1 MGGRMRK
8 KAGCQWKR
16 RSHRSVPG
24 PLSAS
29 GVGRRSNLVPHP
41 VHTALIRSIGPA
53 PKISVQASPP
63 KAAAAVPWGCA
74 GRAGL
79 PWLARLHSLQR
90 HALLAPRPPAR
101 RTGPDPLPAS
111 QPARASRFQ
120 SPPLSRRWRL
130 TAFGARQSGQRRYR
144 SRLSLA
150 IVTDLRESGTCL
162 GGAPFCVRNVHCTMR
177 RPSHLRH
184 STCILYS
191 EAQHAEP
198 KRREWPAALAAF
210 PPVAPLVTA
219 TTPRAHHRQQP

>member
-1 MGGRMRK
+1 METAESQVGP
-8 KAGCQWKR
+8 
-16 RSHRSVPG
+16 RSPIGLRCWEAFQLGASPSAHCAYPFHWPRPKNFRPSVPPQSRRRCALG
-24 PLSAS
+24 LRGTGWAAMACPLAF
-29 GVGRRSNLVPHP
+29 
-41 VHTALIRSIGPA
+41 
-53 PKISVQASPP
+53 
-63 KAAAAVPWGCA
+63 AAAARPA
-74 GRAGL
+74 GA
-79 PWLARLHSLQR
+79 P
-90 HALLAPRPPAR
+90 APRAADRPR
-101 RTGPDPLPAS
+101 STAS